1 MGQARWV
8 TGRVRTR
15 PLPAQTSAPDA
26 CGCAEVTES
35 SPGQRRARAGSP
47 CRDCLPGL
55 SSPQDRL
62 AALRE
67 DVRIQVEP
75 LVTLT
80 HLLQLCRDEHRVL
93 WERVNDL
100 DWQRRASGQVGDLR
114 RLLPTAGTVATLTD
128 EVRAALAAA
137 LDPPADLPP
146 VLVAKELAELLD
158 ERYWH
163 TFVGFF
169 RRHSPYQPS
178 VGDPIPLDTP
188 NLPAISDLP
197 PTAPPWRLA
206 NRLDQTRRI
215 RLAGEWAVQYRVVFD
230 YSLYD
235 LLGGIVDVDTVI
247 ATCHPNRS
255 LDELEA
261 PTVAGGRCFP
271 VRPKQQAAQEA
282 VLDDLVAEA
291 VAEGASIV
299 VLPELCVDEASA
311 TRLQAWTRRPDG
323 PRLLVAGTYHHEDA
337 TSPRGG
343 RRRRNTAL
351 TWVRGSP
358 APLWQDK
365 HSPADHP
372 IAEDIQP
379 QGWPE
384 MRVYV
389 TADGWHLVIAICRD
403 LLNPEA
409 VHALTE
415 VGANLILVPAMSE
428 SLVSFGGP
436 AAHLVGAS
444 QALVAVANN
453 PGEWPNS
460 VPGEVR
466 RPARG
471 LFGHPGFGQQIRFIA
486 APDPGPGLALHT
498 VRSGRVRWLPIATR
512 AAAGSQPARAPARPG
527 WAQTL
532 ATASTDRGRP
542 ASSIPMGRAAAVLV
556 PLIDAPDGPRV
567 LLTRRTSDLAHY
579 PDRLVFPGGLI
590 EVGDGDAVDAALR
603 EAQEE
608 VGLAPGSVDVLG
620 LLHPLALPDSGF
632 VVTPVLARVTTPSYE
647 LTINQA
653 EVAGTAEVPLSA
665 LSRQHGPAL
674 RAALAGNGMLDDPD
688 ADVGI
693 GAMTAAVCDQ
703 VLGILGA
710 EAGPAHFTVGAA
722 HAVDARERV

>member
-1 MGQARWV
+1 M
-8 TGRVRTR
+8 
-15 PLPAQTSAPDA
+15 
-26 CGCAEVTES
+26 
-35 SPGQRRARAGSP
+35 
-47 CRDCLPGL
+47 
-55 SSPQDRL
+55 
-62 AALRE
+62 LRE
-67 DVRIQVEP
+67 QVHAQREP

-93 WERVNDL
+93 WARVNDL
-100 DWQRRASGQVGDLR
+100 GWQRRVSRHVADLR
-114 RLLPTAGTVATLTD
+114 RRLPAAGTVGTLAD
-128 EVRAALAAA
+128 DVRAAMATA
-137 LDPPADLPP
+137 LEPPADLPP
-146 VLVAKELAELLD
+146 ALVAKALAELLD
-158 ERYWH
+158 ERYGH
-163 TFVGFF
+163 TFAEFF

-230 YSLYD
+230 YGLYD
-235 LLGGIVDVDTVI
+235 VLDGIVDANTVI
-247 ATCHPNRS
+247 ATCHPNRL
-255 LDELEA
+255 LDEFDA
-261 PTVAGGRCFP
+261 PTVAGGRHFP
-271 VRPKQQAAQEA
+271 VRPKQQAAQDA
-282 VLDDLVAEA
+282 ALDELVAAA

-311 TRLQAWTRRPDG
+311 TRLQTWTRRTDG
-323 PRLLVAGTYHHEDA
+323 PRLLVAGSYHHEDA
-337 TSPRGG
+337 ISHDGG
-343 RRRRNTAL
+343 PRRRNTAL
-351 TWVRGSP
+351 TWVRGHEQ
-358 APLWQDK
+358 PLWQDK

-415 VGANLILVPAMSE
+415 VGANLVLVPAMSE

-436 AAHLVGAS
+436 AAHLVGAG

-453 PGEWPNS
+453 PSEWPTPLS
-460 VPGEVR
+460 GEVR

-498 VRSGRVRWLPIATR
+498 VRSGRVRWLPIAKR
-512 AAAGSQPARAPARPG
+512 GAAGSGSAGAQARPG
-527 WAQTL
+527 WAETL
-532 ATASTDRGRP
+532 ATAGTGRGWSASSVAMGRP
-542 ASSIPMGRAAAVLV
+542 AAVLV

-567 LLTRRTSDLAHY
+567 LLTRRASDLAHY
-579 PDRLVFPGGLI
+579 PDRLVFPGGMI
-590 EVGDGDAVDAALR
+590 ETGDGDAVDAALR
-603 EAQEE
+603 EAEEE
-608 VGLAPGSVDVLG
+608 VGLDPGAVDVLG
-620 LLHPLALPDSGF
+620 LLHPFALPDSGL
-632 VVTPVLARVTTPSYE
+632 VVTPVLARIITPSPE

-653 EVAGTAEVPLSA
+653 EVAGTAHVPLAA
-665 LSRQHGPAL
+665 LSRRYRPAL
-674 RAALAGNGMLDDPD
+674 RAILEGKGLLDDAD
-688 ADVGI
+688 TNTGADVHI

-703 VLGILGA
+703 ILGILTA
-710 EAGPAHFTVGAA
+710 EIGGVGATA
-722 HAVDARERV
+722 GAANLVDDRERV